1 MGLSE
6 MIGLFFIKIRKE
18 QINTS
23 IIKKCN
29 YYIKGKKEKPIY
41 AYTKNEMKEYENYIS
56 KNFGNISKV
65 YHELYSPDIHVDIII
80 IPPTPE
86 QNFYKLITEGV
97 GAFKMNV
104 PEMVKQFELER
115 MELITYLPP
124 DWDMKIEKQ
133 YGWIISNLK
142 LIGRLPISQDTL
154 ICSGQTVSYYNSDKI
169 KDNIFCASLLI
180 PASNNKKQLDFRFD
194 RKGKIN
200 FYQIIPLYKEE
211 LEYKLDNGLE
221 ALIDVL
227 DENQLDLVVDFNR
240 PNYCKG
246 YKSKDIKEVEDDLEK
261 DI

>member
-1 MGLSE
+1 

-18 QINTS
+18 LINTS

-97 GAFKMNV
+97 GAYKMNV

-124 DWDMKIEKQ
+124 DWDMKIDKQ